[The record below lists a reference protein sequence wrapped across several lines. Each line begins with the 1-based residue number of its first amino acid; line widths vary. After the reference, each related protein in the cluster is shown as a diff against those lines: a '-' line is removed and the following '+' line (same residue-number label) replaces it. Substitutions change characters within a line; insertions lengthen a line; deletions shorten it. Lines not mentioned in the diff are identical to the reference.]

1 MNKSSKAISVISIVA
16 CSLLMLSLVG
26 YMIFAIIWDTTDASD
41 INKSLDFYRINN
53 AQYYVYQQK
62 VAVTMNGNNDSLD
75 LRTGRYRENW
85 LNNSSENVL
94 KGNFQKV
101 AWNDDKLYILSD
113 DKYYEFDI
121 NSYEVPKNYDGN
133 SSKLTY
139 TLKGYSKSQFEKNH
153 KNSDSF
159 DWYDK

>member
-16 CSLLMLSLVG
+16 CSLLLLSIVG
-26 YMIFAIIWDTTDASD
+26 YMIFSIIWESSDVSD

-62 VAVTMNGNNDSLD
+62 VAVTMDGDNDSLD
-75 LRTGRYRENW
+75 LRTGKYRENW

-101 AWNDDKLYILSD
+101 AWNNDKLYILSD
-113 DKYYEFDI
+113 DRYYEFDI

-139 TLKGYSKSQFEKNH
+139 TLTEYSKSQFEKNY
-153 KNSDSF
+153 KSSDSF
-159 DWYDK
+159 DWYDN